1 MRCRQKEFLMKTDEG
16 ILTEDKFEEKPL
28 LYKQNSI
35 DGRKLIEEPTNEII
49 PNTLFI
55 VTPCMGTLMLS
66 YVKSILELQSLCH
79 AKKIIAKF
87 HMVQSSMVTQG
98 RNLCVQAFLQSNYSH
113 MLFLDSDIE
122 FDSGSIFFMIKA
134 DKDIVLTPYP
144 MKVFDWNKARRLS
157 QKTGRPIEECPHFYC
172 LEFPDDKNIV
182 SKNGLCEIVK
192 GPAGCMLIKREVFDK
207 MIKSYPKMKIKQKQL
222 VNGLMSTSENVWNFF
237 DTDFNSETGK
247 FTGEDYAFCDRWIA
261 IGGKIY
267 ANVEAYIT
275 HWGYHGF
282 HGRFIDE
289 GKKVK

>member
-1 MRCRQKEFLMKTDEG
+1 MKTDEG

-28 LYKQNSI
+28 LYKQNPI
-35 DGRKLIEEPTNEII
+35 DGRKLIEEPTNDII

-122 FDSGSIFFMIKA
+122 FDAGSIFFMIKA
-134 DKDIVLTPYP
+134 DKDVVLTPYP

-182 SKNGLCEIVK
+182 SKGGLCEISK

-207 MIKSYPKMKIKQKQL
+207 MITSYPHMKIKQKQL

-237 DTDFNSETGK
+237 DTEFNKETGK
-247 FTGEDYAFCDRWIA
+247 FVGEDYAFCDRWTA
-261 IGGKIY
+261 LGGKIY

>member
-1 MRCRQKEFLMKTDEG
+1 MKVDEG
-16 ILTEDKFEEKPL
+16 ILTENKFEEKHL
-28 LYKQNSI
+28 LYKQNPI

-49 PNTLFI
+49 PNTLFV

-66 YVKSILELQSLCH
+66 YVKSILELQSFCH
-79 AKKIIAKF
+79 AKKIVSKF

-122 FDSGSIFFMIKA
+122 FDATSIFFMINA
-134 DKDIVLTPYP
+134 NKDVVLTPYP
-144 MKVFDWNKARRLS
+144 MKVFDWNKARRLN

-172 LEFPDDKNIV
+172 LEFPDEKNIV
-182 SKNGLCEIVK
+182 SENGLCEITK
-192 GPAGCMLIKREVFDK
+192 GPAVCMLIKREVFDK
-207 MIKSYPKMKIKQKQL
+207 MIKAYPEMKIKQKQL

-237 DTDFNSETGK
+237 DTEFNKETGK
-247 FTGEDYAFCDRWIA
+247 FVGEDYAFCDRWTA
-261 IGGKIY
+261 LGGKIY
-267 ANVEAYIT
+267 ANVEAYII